1 MLKKKRSTG
10 IRMRVIDNDV
20 IFTFTNLDQS
30 GGVTPHDLE
39 FLEDKYRLTQQQL
52 RKIANEI
59 NND

>member
-1 MLKKKRSTG
+1 
-10 IRMRVIDNDV
+10 MRVIDNDV
-20 IFTFTNLDQS
+20 IFSFTNLDQS